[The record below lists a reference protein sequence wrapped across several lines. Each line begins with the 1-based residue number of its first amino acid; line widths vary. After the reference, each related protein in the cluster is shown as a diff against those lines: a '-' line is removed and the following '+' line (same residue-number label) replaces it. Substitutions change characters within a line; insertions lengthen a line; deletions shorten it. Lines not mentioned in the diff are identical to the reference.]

1 MTDPQDACVRPMEI
15 RVPDTSSVDE
25 IVDMWIALADGQRDH
40 GSHLEAEANR
50 ERIRESILLHVVGD
64 TVLVADTDRII
75 GFVMFTTG
83 PAQYVQDRS
92 RGVIENLYVRPDRRG
107 QGIGSALLGTAE
119 GRLRDAGVDVIA
131 LEVMAPND
139 DARRFYRKHGYEPH
153 RIEMEKPIAD
163 DMDS

>member
-1 MTDPQDACVRPMEI
+1 MEI
-15 RVPDTSSVDE
+15 RVPDTSSVDD
-25 IVDMWIALADGQRDH
+25 IVDMWIGLADGQRDH
-40 GSHLEAEANR
+40 SSHLKAEANR
-50 ERIRESILLHVVGD
+50 EQIRESILRHVVGD
-64 TVLVADTDRII
+64 SVLVADTGRIV
-75 GFVMFTTG
+75 GFVMFTTES
-83 PAQYVQDRS
+83 AQYVQDRS
-92 RGVIENLYVRPDRRG
+92 RGVIENLYVRPGRRG

-139 DARRFYRKHGYEPH
+139 DARRFYRRHGYEPH

>member
-1 MTDPQDACVRPMEI
+1 MTDPQDARVRPMEI

-40 GSHLEAEANR
+40 GSHLKAEANR

-139 DARRFYRKHGYEPH
+139 DARRFYRRHGYEPH